1 VIKSQRERS
10 SLPGSSRLP
19 AANHPNFLM
28 PSCTAA
34 PAARIARLCILL
46 AAAVAGLSA
55 CSVRQYAVNQAA
67 DALAASGSAFAS
79 DSDPEL
85 IRDAAPF
92 SLKAMESLLEENPRH
107 VGLLTA
113 TSRGFTQYAYAF
125 VQQEGEELEATDLK
139 RANEKLARAR
149 GLYLRARDYGLRGLE
164 QKHPGVGAALRED
177 ARAAAARAQAGD
189 VPLLYWTA
197 AAWAALINLSKD
209 NPATIAELPQMEALI
224 DRALALDEAYDA
236 GAIHT
241 FLISYE
247 PVRQGVRGDA
257 LQRSAQHFDRAMAL
271 AEGQQAAPLV
281 ALAETVAVARQDR
294 AQFER
299 LLNQA
304 LAVDVNARPRWRLAN
319 TVMQR
324 RARWLL
330 ARADELIPE

>member
-1 VIKSQRERS
+1 MKSQRERS
-10 SLPGSSRLP
+10 SLPCSSRLP
-19 AANHPNFLM
+19 AANDTKALM
-28 PSCTAA
+28 HLRPAA
-34 PAARIARLCILL
+34 RAARIARLCIVL
-46 AAAVAGLSA
+46 AAAAAGLSG
-55 CSVRQYAVNQAA
+55 CSVRQYAMNQAA

-79 DSDPEL
+79 DHDPEL

-125 VQQEGEELEATDLK
+125 VQQEGEELETVDLNRATQ
-139 RANEKLARAR
+139 KLARAR

-164 QKHPGVGAALRED
+164 ERYPGFGAALRQD
-177 ARAAAARAQAGD
+177 ARAAVSRAQAAD

-197 AAWAALINLSKD
+197 ASWAALINLSKD
-209 NPATIAELPQMEALI
+209 DPATVAELPQMEALI
-224 DRALALDEAYDA
+224 DRALALDETYEA

-257 LQRSAQHFDRAMAL
+257 LQRSLQHFDRAMAL

-281 ALAETVAVARQDR
+281 ALAETAAVARQDR
-294 AQFER
+294 MQFER

-304 LAVDVNARPRWRLAN
+304 LAIDVNARPQWRLAN

-330 ARADELIPE
+330 ARTDELIPE

>member
-1 VIKSQRERS
+1 MPPR
-10 SLPGSSRLP
+10 P
-19 AANHPNFLM
+19 AA
-28 PSCTAA
+28 S
-34 PAARIARLCILL
+34 AARIACLWIVL
-46 AAAVAGLSA
+46 AMALGG

-67 DALAASGSAFAS
+67 DALSASGSSFGS

-92 SLKAMESLLEENPRH
+92 SLKAMESLLEQNPNH

-125 VQQEGEELEATDLK
+125 VQQEGEELESTDLK
-139 RANEKLARAR
+139 RSTEKLQRAR

-164 QKHPGVGAALRED
+164 TRHPGFGEALGKD
-177 ARAAAARAQAGD
+177 PRAAVGRAARED

-209 NPATIAELPQMEALI
+209 NPDTVAELPQMEALI
-224 DRALALDEAYDA
+224 DRALALDESWDA
-236 GAIHT
+236 GTLHA

-247 PVRQGVRGDA
+247 PARQGVRGDA
-257 LQRSAQHFDRAMAL
+257 LARSQQHFERAMAL
-271 AEGQQAAPLV
+271 NGGSQAAPLV
-281 ALAETVAVARQDR
+281 ALAETVSIARQDR
-294 AQFER
+294 KHFEQ

-304 LAVDVNARPRWRLAN
+304 LSIDVNARPEQRLPN
-319 TVMQR
+319 LVMQR

-330 ARADELIPE
+330 SRTEDLIPE